1 MSVFGNYY
9 DLGGILVKKGK
20 WVSAALA
27 TMLSCSAFSSVSAAP
42 ENVSSNVKATQQH
55 EDHKGHK
62 HGGGPFDLG
71 VANDEKLIEML
82 KKKGEIS
89 KNASEADAQK
99 KLQQY
104 LHKKQENASKFSEG
118 ALEDEHSEKRKEIRS
133 KHKKEGLKKDG
144 RKEDKIKNV
153 KEEKWKG
160 QKRVDNVLVLMIEF
174 PDYPATNIKAGET
187 DMFYEEYPKKHY
199 EDLVFGKK
207 GYEGPNG
214 EKLISMKQYYEQQ
227 SGGSYSVTGS
237 VGGWYKA
244 KHPAAF
250 YGGNVPTPDG
260 NDKDA
265 RSLVKEALEAA
276 AKDPNINLG
285 DYDQEDRY
293 DLDGDGNTREAD
305 GLVDHLM
312 IVHSSVGE
320 EAGGGALA
328 GDAIWSHRW
337 NLGSPFPIAGSES
350 EVDYWN
356 GMMGAYDYT
365 VQPAD
370 GAAGVFA
377 HEYGHDLELPD
388 EYDTQYSGQ
397 GEPVAYWSIMSSG
410 SWAGKVPG
418 TEPTGFSAWSKE
430 FLQSYIGGNWLS
442 GETFVYEEIDRK
454 GIDVLLDQANTKGT
468 NNDAVRVD
476 LPQKETVVNKPYSG
490 ANQYFSGSGDDLDN
504 SLVTSLDLTK
514 ASTAT
519 LNFKTWYDIETDWDY
534 ASIQVKEEGATDWV
548 TVKGNLTT
556 DTNPNDQNPGHG
568 ITGSTNGEWVNGAF
582 NLSAYA
588 GKKIDLKFNYWTDVA
603 ATMPGFF
610 VDDISINVDGTEVV
624 FDNAEG
630 TSTFKQEGFTKNQ
643 GKFYSD
649 HYYLLEWRNHQGVD
663 KGLAHI
669 ARGNSLMSYDG
680 GLVVWYVDNSYS
692 DNWTG
697 LHPGDGFL
705 GVVDA
710 NQETLK
716 WSDGKIAATRYLI
729 HDAAFNTDKGKPMF
743 LDYKSINGTSLT
755 DNAIHPNSVFYDK
768 DNYSNPGLLDA
779 GRNVPQYG
787 LKFSVEGKSK
797 DNSVAKI
804 KISRKK

>member
-1 MSVFGNYY
+1 M
-9 DLGGILVKKGK
+9 KKGK

-27 TMLSCSAFSSVSAAP
+27 AMLSCSAFSSVSAAP
-42 ENVSSNVKATQQH
+42 VNVLSDVKKSQEH
-55 EDHKGHK
+55 EGHK
-62 HGGGPFDLG
+62 HVGGPFDLG
-71 VANDEKLIEML
+71 IANDERLIEML

-104 LHKKQENASKFSEG
+104 LHNKQENASKFSKG
-118 ALEDEHSEKRKEIRS
+118 ALEDEHSEKRKEITK

-144 RKEDKIKNV
+144 KKEDKIKNV

-160 QKRVDNVLVLMIEF
+160 QKRVDNVLVLLVEY
-174 PDYPATNIKAGET
+174 PDYPATNIKSEET
-187 DMFYEEYPKKHY
+187 DMFYDEYTKEHY
-199 EDLVFGKK
+199 EDLVFGDK

-214 EKLISMKQYYEQQ
+214 EKLVSMKQYYEQQ
-227 SGGSYSVTGS
+227 SGGSYSVTGK

-244 KHPAAF
+244 KHPAAY
-250 YGGNVPTPDG
+250 YGGNVPDPDG

-276 AKDPNINLG
+276 AKDPNIDLG
-285 DYDQEDRY
+285 EFDQEDRY
-293 DLDGDGNTREAD
+293 DLDGDGNTREPD

-337 NLGSPFPIAGSES
+337 NLGSVFPIEGTES
-350 EVDYWN
+350 EVGYWD
-356 GMMGAYDYT
+356 GAMAAYDYT

-388 EYDTQYSGQ
+388 EYDTQYTGQ

-442 GETFVYEEIDRK
+442 GETFVLDEIDRK
-454 GIDVLLDQANTKGT
+454 GIDVLLDQGNTKGT

-476 LPQKETVVNKPYSG
+476 LPQKETTVNKPYSG
-490 ANQYFSGSGDDLDN
+490 EYQYFSGSGDGLDN
-504 SLVTSLDLTK
+504 SLATSLDLSK
-514 ASTAT
+514 ASTAS
-519 LNFKTWYDIETDWDY
+519 LNFKTWYDIEQDWDY
-534 ASIQVKEEGATDWV
+534 ASIQVKEEGSTEWV

-556 DTNPNDQNPGHG
+556 ETDPHEQNPGHG
-568 ITGSTNGEWVNGAF
+568 ITGSSNGEWVDGAF

-588 GKKIDLKFNYWTDVA
+588 GKKIDLRFNYWTDVA

-610 VDDISINVDGTEVV
+610 VDDISVNVDGKQEL
-624 FDNAEG
+624 FDDADG
-630 TSTFKQEGFTKNQ
+630 TSVFKEEGFTKNQ

-669 ARGNSLMSYDG
+669 ARGKSLMSYDG
-680 GLVVWYVDNSYS
+680 GLLVWYVDNSYS

-697 LHPGDGFL
+697 IHPGDGFL

-716 WSDGKIAATRYLI
+716 WSDGKVASTRYLI
-729 HDAAFNTDKGKPMF
+729 HDAAFNTEKGKPMF
-743 LDYKSINGTSLT
+743 LDYKELLGTTLT
-755 DNAIHPNSVFYDK
+755 DNAVHPNPVFNDR
-768 DNYSNPGLLDA
+768 DDYSNPGLVDA

-787 LKFSVEGKSK
+787 LKFEVTGKSK
-797 DNSVAKI
+797 DDSVAKI
-804 KISRKK
+804 KISRK

>member
-1 MSVFGNYY
+1 M
-9 DLGGILVKKGK
+9 KKGK

-27 TMLSCSAFSSVSAAP
+27 AMLSCSAFSSVSAAP
-42 ENVSSNVKATQQH
+42 VNVLSDVKASHDH
-55 EDHKGHK
+55 EGHK
-62 HGGGPFDLG
+62 HVGGPFDLG
-71 VANDEKLIEML
+71 IANDERLIEML

-118 ALEDEHSEKRKEIRS
+118 SLEDEHSEKRKEIRK

-160 QKRVDNVLVLMIEF
+160 QKRVDNVLVLLVEF
-174 PDYPATNIKAGET
+174 PDYPATNITAEET
-187 DMFYEEYPKKHY
+187 DMFYDEYTKKHY
-199 EDLVFGKK
+199 EDLVFGNK

-214 EKLISMKQYYEQQ
+214 EKLISMKQFYEQQ
-227 SGGSYSVTGS
+227 SGGSYSVTGK

-244 KHPAAF
+244 KHPAAY
-250 YGGNVPTPDG
+250 YGGNDPAPDG
-260 NDKDA
+260 NDRDA
-265 RSLVKEALEAA
+265 RSLVREALEAA

-337 NLGSPFPIAGSES
+337 NLGSVFPIEGTES
-350 EVDYWN
+350 EVGYWD
-356 GMMGAYDYT
+356 GAMAAYDYT

-370 GAAGVFA
+370 GAAGVFS

-388 EYDTQYSGQ
+388 EYDTQYTGA

-430 FLQSYIGGNWLS
+430 FLQSYVGGNWLS
-442 GETFVYEEIDRK
+442 GETFVLDEINKK

-490 ANQYFSGSGDDLDN
+490 EYQYFSGSGDDLDN
-504 SLVTSLDLTK
+504 SLVTSLDLSK
-514 ASTAT
+514 ASTAS

-534 ASIQVKEEGATDWV
+534 ASVEVKEEGSTKWV
-548 TVKGNLTT
+548 TVPGNLTT
-556 DTNPNDQNPGHG
+556 ETDPHDQNPGHG
-568 ITGSTNGEWVNGAF
+568 ITGSSNGKWVDGAF

-610 VDDISINVDGTEVV
+610 VDDISVNVDGSEVL
-624 FDNAEG
+624 FDDAEG
-630 TSTFKQEGFTKNQ
+630 TSSFKEEGFTKNQ

-669 ARGNSLMSYDG
+669 ARGKSLMSYDG

-697 LHPGDGFL
+697 IHPGDGFL

-716 WSDGKIAATRYLI
+716 WSDGKVASTRYLV
-729 HDAAFNTDKGKPMF
+729 HDAAFNIEKGKPMF
-743 LDYKSINGTSLT
+743 LDYKAVNGTTLT
-755 DNAIHPNSVFYDK
+755 DYAVHPNPVFNDK
-768 DNYSNPGLLDA
+768 DDYSNPGLLDA

-787 LKFSVEGKSK
+787 LKFEVTGKSK
-797 DNSVAKI
+797 DDSVAKI
-804 KISRKK
+804 KISRK